1 MSAHSSVRFE
11 LEGGGNDGPGGIGA
25 KSNQGGFFAR
35 KNLLKAKFFDGFWRR
50 QLGEVDFGH
59 FLDPDDK
66 GFGGAVYFGAQ
77 QYVYAGAAWLH
88 ADFGAG

>member
-1 MSAHSSVRFE
+1 MSARLMAAWCIVALRNEKGSY
-11 LEGGGNDGPGGIGA
+11 N
-25 KSNQGGFFAR
+25 